1 MAERP
6 RDRAICLY
14 ATDFSE
20 TSQVVHLLT
29 RAHGVVHLLAK
40 GSRRAKSATG
50 GRIDLLSTGEVVF
63 IPSRGTTLGTLT
75 EFTEATNHSPLR
87 KRLAALN
94 GALYMVEITRMLL
107 AEGDPHPP
115 VYDLLVAALDRLD
128 KPEAPT
134 AAVLAYFQWRLLLH
148 VGLLG
153 EMGHCLNCGR
163 PLDRR
168 GTSFSSGDGGM
179 LCRDCESGWTEK
191 RHLTRDALAGIA
203 ALTAMQQ
210 RRRAMLTE
218 PQALAVL
225 DLLTYHL
232 SYQLGRTPRMLR
244 YVHPK
249 ARG

>member
-20 TSQVVHLLT
+20 TSQVLHLLT
-29 RAHGVVHLLAK
+29 REHGVVHLLAK

-75 EFTEATNHSPLR
+75 EFTETTNHSPLR

-115 VYDLLVAALDRLD
+115 VYDLLTAALDRLD
-128 KPEAPT
+128 KPDAPV

-168 GTSFSSGDGGM
+168 GTYFTSREGGM
-179 LCRDCESGWTEK
+179 LCPDCEGGWTEK
-191 RHLTRDALAGIA
+191 RPVTRDALGGIT

-210 RRRAMLTE
+210 RRPATLTDA
-218 PQALAVL
+218 QALAAL

-232 SYQLGRTPRMLR
+232 SYQLGRTPRMFH
-244 YVHPK
+244 YVHPRR
-249 ARG
+249 RG

>member
-29 RAHGVVHLLAK
+29 REHGVVHLLAK
-40 GSRRAKSATG
+40 GSKRARSATG

-75 EFTEATNHSPLR
+75 EFTEAANHSPLR

-94 GALYMVEITRMLL
+94 GALYMLEITRMLL

-115 VYDLLVAALDRLD
+115 VYDLLAAALDRLD
-128 KPEAPT
+128 RPDAPT

-153 EMGHCLNCGR
+153 EMGRCLNCGR

-168 GTSFSSGDGGM
+168 GTYFTSREGGM
-179 LCRDCESGWTEK
+179 LCRDCEGGWTEK
-191 RHLTRDALAGIA
+191 RQVGGEALAGIA
-203 ALTAMQQ
+203 AMTAMQ
-210 RRRAMLTE
+210 RRQPASLTE

-232 SYQLGRTPRMLR
+232 SYQLGRSPRMFR
-244 YVHPK
+244 YVHP
-249 ARG
+249 AGRH

>member
-29 RAHGVVHLLAK
+29 REHGVVHLLAK
-40 GSRRAKSATG
+40 GSKRATSATG

-63 IPSRGTTLGTLT
+63 IPSRSESLGTLT

-107 AEGDPHPP
+107 AEGDPYPP
-115 VYDLLVAALDRLD
+115 VFDLLAAALDRLD
-128 KPEAPT
+128 KPEAPV
-134 AAVLAYFQWRLLLH
+134 AAVLAYFQWRLLGH

-153 EMGHCLNCGR
+153 EMSHCLNCGR

-168 GTSFSSGDGGM
+168 RTYFTSREGGM
-179 LCRDCESGWTEK
+179 LCRECEGGWTEK
-191 RHLTRDALAGIA
+191 RHVSGDALAAVA

-210 RRRAMLTE
+210 RRPATLSE

-232 SYQLGRTPRMLR
+232 SYQLGRTPRMFR
-244 YVHPK
+244 YIHPK
-249 ARG
+249 ARA